1 MADRVAI
8 MHQGTLQ
15 QVGTPEDVYR
25 RPANRFVAAFVGGP
39 PVNVI
44 RATDSGGLRVREGE
58 RMRLCPRMN
67 RIHFFDAATGVAVG
81 QSAGSG
87 AD

>member
-8 MHQGTLQ
+8 MHQGGLQ
-15 QVGTPEDVYR
+15 QVGSSEDVYR
-25 RPANRFVAAFVGGP
+25 RPANRFVAAFVGEP

-44 RATDSGGLRVREGE
+44 RATGSAGLRMSEGE
-58 RMRLCPRMN
+58 IVRLHPRAD
-67 RIHFFDAATGVAVG
+67 RIRFFDAATGVAVG